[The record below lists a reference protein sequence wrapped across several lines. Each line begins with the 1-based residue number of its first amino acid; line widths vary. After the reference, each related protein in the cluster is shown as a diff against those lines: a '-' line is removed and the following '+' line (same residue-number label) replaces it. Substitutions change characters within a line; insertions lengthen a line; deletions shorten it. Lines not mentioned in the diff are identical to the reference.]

1 LIVVYCNASFT
12 WMLSNYRPSITCLC
26 KSIYIITI
34 LFLISCH
41 HFWCIWLEHKHIAI
55 STLSPQIWPI
65 YTYLYYDSNCNIFIY
80 LRQEEN
86 IICNSKVMLM
96 GGGSNLILSISQ
108 TRRIDATSHNH
119 NTIFVFT
126 GIYPKVNWVGRS
138 VPPPPV
144 SRRGEDIITN
154 FVSFGEKSLDNQKI
168 GETYIMQIAI

>member
-1 LIVVYCNASFT
+1 MNKQHLPLFPSTDVCCYRIISHILRTPLVDCCILQCLFHLDVIKLSSIDYLSLQINIHHHNLVSHIVSSFLMHLARAQT
-12 WMLSNYRPSITCLC
+12 HRN
-26 KSIYIITI
+26 IYTI
-34 LFLISCH
+34 SSDM
-41 HFWCIWLEHKHIAI
+41 A
-55 STLSPQIWPI
+55 PI

-126 GIYPKVNWVGRS
+126 GIYPKVN
-138 VPPPPV
+138 
-144 SRRGEDIITN
+144 
-154 FVSFGEKSLDNQKI
+154 
-168 GETYIMQIAI
+168 